1 MEIGIEASKLT
12 IQRPLDY
19 HKCLAC
25 HMSCTNRMEY
35 AHSILENYPEP
46 RSGLSMLG

>member
-25 HMSCTNRMEY
+25 HMGCTNRMEY
-35 AHSILENYPEP
+35 AHFILENYPEP
-46 RSGLSMLG
+46 EDPD